1 MRVIS
6 LKACLLVPSLLLGA
20 SSVGQALPKAESF
33 PIERYYQYPLINGR
47 SPANPQMSPDGH
59 EIVFGWNQTGV
70 RKLDLWV
77 MDYPGGSKR
86 QIVKAADIIDLP
98 RQDDTR
104 TDLEKKEAELYD
116 GGIGGA
122 TWSPDGKELLFN
134 YKGRSWLVN
143 PDGSNLRPVFDAGM
157 SMSGAQFSPDGRY
170 ISYNSGANLYR
181 YDRKLGAIKQLTF
194 LSKPDQSIA
203 GHDWSPDGKYISV
216 TWSDDSKLG
225 NHVMMDFSKDK
236 ATVVNIRRMW
246 NGELSQDNQVG
257 IIPAEGGIVRFV
269 PNLPHYLWITA
280 TEWAPDSSKLA
291 VGWINDS
298 FMEFTVSL
306 IDPDKNE
313 KTDLY
318 KEKAPKNYIP
328 DWRPVIWTR
337 DSKSLLFGTDIIDG
351 QFGYRSI
358 MQMDTAGKN
367 LKKFFA
373 ENYDVASLFRP
384 KHSDRVF
391 LSTLSRS
398 PLESEITVIEPNG
411 DRKVHIVVEDG
422 MSTPKNFDDMGSPL
436 VSEDGKLVATT
447 ASTRKLN
454 GEIYGVEPKLT
465 RLTKSQLPE
474 FDKVRWADY
483 REVTFPSPDGKTI
496 HGLLITRPGLDL
508 TQKHPA
514 FLSNMYA
521 NSAKQAWGGF
531 FENYAAMELDMVVL
545 CVDFRASWGYGG
557 EFNSGYYRTMGL
569 VDADE
574 AVAAKNYLASL
585 PYVNGDKVGLWGWS
599 YGGYLTAMTLLT
611 KPDVFAAGVAV
622 APVTDWKSYNEW
634 YTRRRLGL
642 AKEDKE
648 FFDKTSP
655 ITYASG
661 LNDDLLLVHGMMDDN
676 VLFQDTA
683 RLIQRLIDN
692 GKYFDELTYP
702 RDDHSIG
709 RDTSRP
715 HVFSSVMRY
724 LYNHLK

>member
-6 LKACLLVPSLLLGA
+6 LKACILVPALLLGA
-20 SSVGQALPKAESF
+20 NSFSQPLPKAEVF

-47 SPANPQMSPDGH
+47 SPSNPQMSPDGSK
-59 EIVFGWNQTGV
+59 IAFGWNQTGV

-77 MDYPGGSKR
+77 MDYPNGAKR

-104 TDLEKKEAELYD
+104 TDLEKKEGELYD
-116 GGIGGA
+116 GGIGAA
-122 TWSPDGKELLFN
+122 TWSSDGKELLFN
-134 YKGRSWLVN
+134 YKGRTWLVS
-143 PDGSNLRPVFDAGM
+143 PDGSGLRPIFDAGM
-157 SMSGAQFSPDGRY
+157 SMSGAQFSPDGRF
-170 ISYNSGANLYR
+170 ISYNSGANLFR
-181 YDRKLGAIKQLTF
+181 YDRKLGSIKQLTF
-194 LSKPDQSIA
+194 LNKPQQAIA

-225 NHVMMDFSKDK
+225 NHVMMDFTKDK
-236 ATVVNIRRMW
+236 ATVVNIKRMW

-269 PNLPHYLWITA
+269 PNLPRYLWLTN

-291 VGWINDS
+291 VGWVNES
-298 FMEFTVSL
+298 FMEFTISL
-306 IDPDKNE
+306 IDPEKNE

-337 DSKSLLFGTDIIDG
+337 DSKNVLFGTDIVDG
-351 QFGYRSI
+351 QFTWRSV

-373 ENYDVASLFRP
+373 ENNDVASLSRP

-398 PLESEITVIEPNG
+398 PLESEITIVEPNG
-411 DRKVHIVVEDG
+411 NRTVHVVVEDG
-422 MSTPKNFDDMGSPL
+422 MSTPKNFDDMSGPM
-436 VSEDGKLVATT
+436 VSEDGKLVATS

-454 GEIYGVEPKLT
+454 WELYGVEPKPT

-474 FDKVRWADY
+474 FDKVKWADY
-483 REVTFPSPDGKTI
+483 REVTFPSADGKTI

-531 FENYAAMELDMVVL
+531 FENYAATELDMVVL

-569 VDADE
+569 VDTDE
-574 AVAAKNYLASL
+574 AVSAKNYLASL

-622 APVTDWKSYNEW
+622 APVTDWQSYNEW

-642 AKEDKE
+642 VKDDKA
-648 FFDKTSP
+648 FFEKTSP

-692 GKYFDELTYP
+692 GKYFDEMAYP

-715 HVFSSVMRY
+715 HVFSTVMRY